1 MYNAVNFSGK
11 DMLVVYT
18 GFFYSFFYSSSSS
31 ESRYVDK
38 TSAWTQENS
47 SLGKKSNNNNNN
59 KTFRESNVWGGL
71 GRVAGMELKDNFCPW
86 VKLGTLQIDR
96 KYSDCHSCQLGNTR
110 NRDHIAARLWGQIYT
125 ILASTESMT
134 CTSTSC
140 FTLTATEQRGRH
152 SNSRDKSKLPVQ
164 TSMW

>member
-1 MYNAVNFSGK
+1 MLWTSQGK
-11 DMLVVYT
+11 TCLCILV
-18 GFFYSFFYSSSSS
+18 GFFCFFFIIFFRIQICRQNKCMYSRKQF
-31 ESRYVDK
+31 
-38 TSAWTQENS
+38 T
-47 SLGKKSNNNNNN
+47 GKKI
-59 KTFRESNVWGGL
+59 KQQQQQTTFRESNVWGGL

-152 SNSRDKSKLPVQ
+152 SKSRDKSKLPVQ